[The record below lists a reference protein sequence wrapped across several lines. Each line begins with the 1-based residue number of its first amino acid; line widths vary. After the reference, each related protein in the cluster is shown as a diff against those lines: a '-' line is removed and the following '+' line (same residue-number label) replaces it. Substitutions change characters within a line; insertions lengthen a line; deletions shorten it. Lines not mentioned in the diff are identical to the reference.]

1 MLLRIRVPKNWLFKR
16 RASMPVDVDEVK
28 CPQCNYTIQPDDK
41 FCGHCHAVILR
52 RYCQPCR
59 KLVPDHTDLCPYCG
73 ASAKEKRK
81 HRDWV
86 SVTNIAMV
94 SSLFLATTI
103 LLWPEQKAD
112 QKTSIQQSNRTTV
125 TSAPKSGKDA
135 GEANKQEQ
143 AISVAQVSP
152 EKNPETGVRL
162 NLKGHSLIQQG
173 RYHEAVSLLSQS
185 IRSFPEGTNMIEYF
199 FAQYNLGHS
208 LRKIGKSEE
217 AIPYLERCVAYDR
230 QNQMFQREL
239 AAARRDLLRKENY

>member
-1 MLLRIRVPKNWLFKR
+1 MLLRIRLPKNWLFKR
-16 RASMPVDVDEVK
+16 RASVPVVADEVK
-28 CPQCNYTIQPDDK
+28 CPECNYRIKPDDK
-41 FCGHCHAVILR
+41 FCSHCHAVILR

-59 KLVPDHTDLCPYCG
+59 RLVPDHTELCPYCG

-86 SVTNIAMV
+86 NVTNIAMV
-94 SSLFLATTI
+94 SSLFLATII
-103 LLWPEQKAD
+103 LLWPD
-112 QKTSIQQSNRTTV
+112 SKTDPKISTQQSNVPNV
-125 TSAPKSGKDA
+125 TSSPKAGKIG
-135 GEANKQEQ
+135 GEAKYEP
-143 AISVAQVSP
+143 AVGQVKP
-152 EKNPETGVRL
+152 EKNPEAGVRL

-173 RYHEAVSLLSQS
+173 RYHEAVTLLSQA
-185 IRSFPEGTNMIEYF
+185 IRSFPEGSNMIEYF

-230 QNQMFQREL
+230 RNQMFQREL